1 MLSGF
6 NNLAI
11 SLEPGRAHS
20 NHVSAAFK
28 DNARGYLA
36 STTFAGAICGGRMR
50 AVIGL
55 LAAWVLASAPP
66 AEAQSYPSRPVR
78 IVVPY
83 APGGVTDIAA
93 RLVGQKLIDAL
104 GQSFIVE
111 NRPGGNGFVA
121 VMAAVRA
128 PADGY
133 TLLVGT
139 IAEFTINP
147 ALYKK
152 LPYDV
157 GRDLTPVA
165 MLSDTPLVLAANGE
179 SPYHSV
185 DDVIIAARRKPET
198 LGIASPG
205 TGTFNHI
212 TIEQLELEA
221 GIKLLHVPYRGGA
234 PAATAVAAGDI
245 PLGLLA
251 ISSVVPFLESRHIRV
266 LAVTTSNRSSF
277 NPEWRTLQDEGVPK
291 IDASN
296 WVGMFAPKNV
306 PKPIV
311 EKLHD
316 EIQKIL
322 VTPDIRALF
331 AIGGADTVPM
341 SVADFDARIRA
352 DTIRMQQIV
361 TGKHLDE

>member
-1 MLSGF
+1 MRVVIWLW
-6 NNLAI
+6 
-11 SLEPGRAHS
+11 
-20 NHVSAAFK
+20 AA
-28 DNARGYLA
+28 L
-36 STTFAGAICGGRMR
+36 
-50 AVIGL
+50 
-55 LAAWVLASAPP
+55 VLGPPAP

-78 IVVPY
+78 IIVPY
-83 APGGVTDIAA
+83 APGGVADIAA
-93 RLVGQKLIDAL
+93 RLVGQKLIGVL

-111 NRPGGNGFVA
+111 NRPGGNGFIA
-121 VMAAVRA
+121 ITAAVRA

-147 ALYKK
+147 VLYKK

-157 GRDLTPVA
+157 ERDLTPVA
-165 MLSDTPLVLAANGE
+165 MLSDTPLVLATNGD
-179 SPYHSV
+179 SRYQSIK
-185 DDVIIAARRKPET
+185 DVIVAATGKPET

-251 ISSVVPFLESRHIRV
+251 ISSVVPFLESKRV
-266 LAVTTSNRSSF
+266 RALAVTTSKRSSF
-277 NPEWRTLQDEGVPK
+277 NPEWKTLREEGVPK

-296 WVGMFAPKNV
+296 WVAMFAPKNV
-306 PKPIV
+306 PKPII

-322 VTPDIRALF
+322 VTADIRNLF
-331 AIGGADTVPM
+331 AVGGADTMPM
-341 SVADFDARIRA
+341 SIANFETRIKA
-352 DTIRMQQIV
+352 DTVRFKNIV
-361 TGKHLDE
+361 KEAGIQAD

>member
-1 MLSGF
+1 
-6 NNLAI
+6 
-11 SLEPGRAHS
+11 
-20 NHVSAAFK
+20 
-28 DNARGYLA
+28 
-36 STTFAGAICGGRMR
+36 MR
-50 AVIGL
+50 AVVGL
-55 LAAWVLASAPP
+55 LVSLALAAAAP
-66 AEAQSYPSRPVR
+66 AKAQNYPSRPIR
-78 IVVPY
+78 IIVPY

-93 RLVGQKLIDAL
+93 RLVGQKLTDAL

-111 NRPGGNGFVA
+111 NRPGANGFVA

-157 GRDLTPVA
+157 ARDLAPVA
-165 MLSDTPLVLAANGE
+165 MLSDTPLVLATNGN

-185 DDVIIAARRKPET
+185 EDVILAAKREPET

-245 PLGLLA
+245 PFGLLA
-251 ISSVVPFLESRHIRV
+251 ISSVVPFLESKHIRV
-266 LAVTTSNRSSF
+266 LAVTTSKRSSF
-277 NPEWRTLQDEGVPK
+277 NPEWRTLRDEGVPK

-306 PKPIV
+306 PRPIV

-322 VTPDIRALF
+322 VTADIRSLF
-331 AIGGADTVPM
+331 AVGGADTVPM
-341 SVADFDARIRA
+341 SIADFDARIRA
-352 DTIRMQQIV
+352 DTARFKDIV
-361 TGKHLDE
+361 REAGIQAD

>member
-1 MLSGF
+1 
-6 NNLAI
+6 
-11 SLEPGRAHS
+11 
-20 NHVSAAFK
+20 
-28 DNARGYLA
+28 
-36 STTFAGAICGGRMR
+36 MR

-55 LAAWVLASAPP
+55 LAALVLTSAAP
-66 AEAQSYPSRPVR
+66 AAAQSYPSRPVR

-93 RLVGQKLIDAL
+93 RLVGQKLTDVL
-104 GQSFIVE
+104 GQSFVVE
-111 NRPGGNGFVA
+111 NRPGGNGFIA
-121 VMAAVRA
+121 VIAAVRA

-165 MLSDTPLVLAANGE
+165 MLSDTPLALATNGD

-185 DDVIIAARRKPET
+185 EDVIVAARGKPET

-205 TGTFNHI
+205 TGTFNHV
-212 TIEQLELEA
+212 TIKQLELEA

-234 PAATAVAAGDI
+234 PAATAVAASDV

-251 ISSVVPFLESRHIRV
+251 ISSVVPFLESKHIRV

-277 NPEWRTLQDEGVPK
+277 NPEWRTLRDEGVLK

-296 WVGMFAPKNV
+296 WVGMFAPRNV
-306 PKPIV
+306 PRPIV

-322 VTPDIRALF
+322 LAADIRTLF

-341 SVADFDARIRA
+341 SIADFDARIRA
-352 DTIRMQQIV
+352 DTTRFKDIV
-361 TGKHLDE
+361 KQAGIQAD

>member
-1 MLSGF
+1 
-6 NNLAI
+6 
-11 SLEPGRAHS
+11 
-20 NHVSAAFK
+20 
-28 DNARGYLA
+28 
-36 STTFAGAICGGRMR
+36 MR
-50 AVIGL
+50 VVIGL
-55 LAAWVLASAPP
+55 LAALVLAPAAP
-66 AEAQSYPSRPVR
+66 AEAQTYPSRPTR
-78 IVVPY
+78 IIVPY
-83 APGGVTDIAA
+83 APGGVADIAA
-93 RLVGQKLIDAL
+93 RLVGQKLIDAW

-111 NRPGGNGFVA
+111 NRPGGDGFVA
-121 VMAAVRA
+121 VMAAVHA

-157 GRDLTPVA
+157 ERDLTPVA
-165 MLSDTPLVLAANGE
+165 MLSDTPLVLATNGN

-185 DDVIIAARRKPET
+185 EDVILAARTKPET
-198 LGIASPG
+198 LGTASPG

-251 ISSVVPFLESRHIRV
+251 ISSVVPFLQSKHIPV
-266 LAVTTSNRSSF
+266 LAVTTSKRSSF
-277 NPEWRTLQDEGVPK
+277 NPEWRTLQEEGVSK
-291 IDASN
+291 IDAAN
-296 WVGMFAPKNV
+296 WVGMFAPRNV
-306 PKPIV
+306 PKPII

-322 VTPDIRALF
+322 VTADIRKLF
-331 AIGGADTVPM
+331 AVGGADTLPM
-341 SVADFDARIRA
+341 SIVDFDARIKA
-352 DTIRMQQIV
+352 DTARFKNIV
-361 TGKHLDE
+361 KEAGIEAD

>member
-1 MLSGF
+1 
-6 NNLAI
+6 
-11 SLEPGRAHS
+11 
-20 NHVSAAFK
+20 
-28 DNARGYLA
+28 
-36 STTFAGAICGGRMR
+36 MR
-50 AVIGL
+50 VIIGL
-55 LAAWVLASAPP
+55 LVASVLAYTAL
-66 AEAQSYPSRPVR
+66 AEAQNYPSRPIR
-78 IVVPY
+78 IIVPY
-83 APGGVTDIAA
+83 APGGVSDIAA
-93 RLVGQKLIDAL
+93 RLVGQKLAEAL

-121 VMAAVRA
+121 LMAAVRA

-147 ALYKK
+147 ALYKR

-157 GRDLTPVA
+157 ERDLTPVA
-165 MLSDTPLVLAANGE
+165 MLSDTPLVLVTNGD

-185 DDVIIAARRKPET
+185 EDVIVAARGKPET
-198 LGIASPG
+198 LGTSSPG

-212 TIEQLELEA
+212 TIEQLGLEA

-251 ISSVVPFLESRHIRV
+251 ISSVVPFLQSKRIRV
-266 LAVTTSNRSSF
+266 LAVTTSKRSSF
-277 NPEWRTLQDEGVPK
+277 NPEWKTLQEEGVPD

-296 WVGMFAPKNV
+296 WVGMFAPRNV
-306 PKPIV
+306 PKPII

-316 EIQKIL
+316 EIQKVL
-322 VTPDIRALF
+322 VTADIRNLF
-331 AIGGADTVPM
+331 AIGGADTMPM
-341 SVADFDARIRA
+341 SIADFDARIKA
-352 DTIRMQQIV
+352 DTARFKNIV
-361 TGKHLDE
+361 KDAGVQAE

>member
-1 MLSGF
+1 
-6 NNLAI
+6 
-11 SLEPGRAHS
+11 
-20 NHVSAAFK
+20 
-28 DNARGYLA
+28 
-36 STTFAGAICGGRMR
+36 MR
-50 AVIGL
+50 VIIGL
-55 LAAWVLASAPP
+55 LAASVLACATP
-66 AEAQSYPSRPVR
+66 AEAQNYPSRPIR
-78 IVVPY
+78 IIVPY
-83 APGGVTDIAA
+83 APGGVSDIAA
-93 RLVGQKLIDAL
+93 RLVGQKLTEAL

-121 VMAAVRA
+121 LMAAVRA

-147 ALYKK
+147 ALYKR

-157 GRDLTPVA
+157 ERDLTPVA
-165 MLSDTPLVLAANGE
+165 MLSDTPLVLVTNGD

-185 DDVIIAARRKPET
+185 EDVIVAARGKPET
-198 LGIASPG
+198 LGTSSPG

-212 TIEQLELEA
+212 TIEQLGLEA

-251 ISSVVPFLESRHIRV
+251 ISSVVPFLQSKRIRV
-266 LAVTTSNRSSF
+266 LAVTTSKRSSF
-277 NPEWRTLQDEGVPK
+277 NPEWKTLQEEGVPD

-306 PKPIV
+306 PKPII

-316 EIQKIL
+316 EIQKVL
-322 VTPDIRALF
+322 VTADIRNLF
-331 AIGGADTVPM
+331 AIGGADTMPM
-341 SVADFDARIRA
+341 SIADFDARIKA
-352 DTIRMQQIV
+352 DTARFKNIV
-361 TGKHLDE
+361 KDAGVQAE